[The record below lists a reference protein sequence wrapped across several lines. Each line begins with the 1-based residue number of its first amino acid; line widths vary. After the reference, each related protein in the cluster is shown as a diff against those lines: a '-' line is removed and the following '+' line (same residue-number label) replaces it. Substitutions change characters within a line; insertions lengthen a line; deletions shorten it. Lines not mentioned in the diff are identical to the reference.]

1 MEIMARHQAGEIFP
15 ANLFSVLLR
24 DMAGDF
30 SGIAM
35 FSMDMSRLRTAE
47 EAVDRIK
54 LEHERQIFL
63 TKLIEDNEPVN
74 ADITRKAAELGME
87 FPRPFAVAVLEV
99 SAPAMRQAAGAP
111 ALKQLL
117 GWVSRP
123 DGLVWEYHNSLIL
136 LSFETAGKT
145 LPQELVGKPFRQ
157 WESQLLGLGAG
168 ARLLMGIG
176 RNGTFLADVRES
188 YRQARQAAWF
198 CQVMNEPGKPCYYK
212 DLGIFQLFTP
222 IWEADLDAFGQQVLG
237 KLLNLKPL
245 KREEYMATLEVLLNS
260 GRKRRRQKSFMS
272 MKRR

>member
-1 MEIMARHQAGEIFP
+1 
-15 ANLFSVLLR
+15 
-24 DMAGDF
+24 
-30 SGIAM
+30 
-35 FSMDMSRLRTAE
+35 
-47 EAVDRIK
+47 
-54 LEHERQIFL
+54 
-63 TKLIEDNEPVN
+63 
-74 ADITRKAAELGME
+74 ME

-260 GRKRRRQKSFMS
+260 GTQKAAAEKLYVHEKTIKFRKQKIEKALGYSVDSAAQRMALTIAVRWWNQKKS
-272 MKRR
+272 NTLSQ